1 MTSTHEGELHLPS
14 LPLSARH
21 VHIVPALQQFSL
33 ISMGQ
38 LCDAGCL
45 IAFTASTVTVSFND
59 DIILT
64 GHRTPATLLWHFDL
78 PVPPSSA
85 ASSLAAANAT
95 IGSATP
101 AQLVAFAHAALYSP
115 ALSTLDLALQQR
127 LPHQLPRPLLYPPS
141 QIPASI
147 LRYD

>member
-78 PVPPSSA
+78 PVLPSPPPLP
-85 ASSLAAANAT
+85 LAAANAT
-95 IGSATP
+95 IGCKLPSPTLPSTP
-101 AQLVAFAHAALYSP
+101 
-115 ALSTLDLALQQR
+115 
-127 LPHQLPRPLLYPPS
+127 PPS
-141 QIPASI
+141 QPWSLLSTAATSLISLASP
-147 LRYD
+147 LPSFANTRLSLLL